1 MGGEIVVSP
10 GFAAVFFLYGL
21 AFFSMALAIS
31 VEIGRCSDARLRQAL
46 RPLAAFGFLHG
57 FHEWIEMF
65 QGIYTG
71 SGPAGTNLLWESLRL
86 GILAFSFLSLTAFGA
101 SLLAPNERML
111 RVSLMVP
118 IIQAGI
124 WGFGVLLLKDRYP
137 VFPGLWDVVEVWTRY
152 ILGVVSALLAAAGL
166 IAQQRAFRRE
176 GMARFGQDSLWA
188 AVAFGWYGV
197 VGQMITRSSSLPPSN
212 VFNQDVFQATFGFP
226 VQLLRAGAAG
236 VAAVFVIRFLRSF
249 EVGVQRELAE
259 LQAARLRE
267 AQRREELRGQ
277 VLKRIV
283 EAQEA
288 ERQRIARELHDE
300 TGQALTAIGLGL
312 RGVSTWL
319 GRDSAKADRN
329 LKHLENL
336 VDHSLNELQRLV
348 ADLRPSQLDD
358 LGLLA
363 AVRWYINDLKGRV
376 PLNIRLLVQ
385 GDQRPIP
392 SSVKIAIFRVA
403 QEALTNVVKHADA
416 DQATVRLDFLD
427 EAVSLEICDNGSG
440 FDLAMLR
447 NPNRPSWGLIG
458 MQERASLLG
467 GDLRIETTI
476 GKGTCVKVRFPI
488 PDQTGEADD
497 EDEIVVGG

>member
-1 MGGEIVVSP
+1 VVSP
-10 GFAAVFFLYGL
+10 GFAVVFFLYGL
-21 AFFSMALAIS
+21 AFFSMALAIW

-57 FHEWIEMF
+57 FHEWLEMF
-65 QGIYTG
+65 LDIFAGF
-71 SGPAGTNLLWESLRL
+71 GPAGALLLWESLRL
-86 GILAFSFLSLTAFGA
+86 GVLAFSFLSLTAFGA

-124 WGFGVLLLKDRYP
+124 WGFGVLLVRDHYP
-137 VFPGLWDVVEVWTRY
+137 SFPGLWDVVEVWTRY
-152 ILGVVSALLAAAGL
+152 ILGAVSALLAAAGL
-166 IAQQRAFRRE
+166 VAQQRAFRQA
-176 GMARFGQDSLWA
+176 GMARFGRDSLWA
-188 AVAFGWYGV
+188 AVAFAWYGI
-197 VGQMITRSSSLPPSN
+197 VGQLITRPSALPPSN
-212 VFNQDVFQATFGFP
+212 LINQDVFLATFGFP

-236 VAAVFVIRFLRSF
+236 VAAIFVIRFLRSF
-249 EVGVQRELAE
+249 EVGVQREMAE

-267 AQRREELRGQ
+267 ARRREELRGQ
-277 VLKRIV
+277 MLGRVV

-312 RGVSTWL
+312 RAVSTWL
-319 GRDSAKADRN
+319 GRNPAKAHQN
-329 LKHLENL
+329 LKHLEDL
-336 VDHSLNELQRLV
+336 VDRSLNELQRLI

-358 LGLLA
+358 LGLLPA
-363 AVRWYINDLKGRV
+363 LRWYINDLKQRV
-376 PLNIRLLVQ
+376 PVDIHLDVQ
-385 GDQRPIP
+385 GDQRAIP
-392 SSVKIAIFRVA
+392 STVKIAIFRVA

-416 DQATVRLDFLD
+416 EHATVRLSFQDQ
-427 EAVSLEICDNGSG
+427 AVSLEISDDGSG

-467 GDLRIETTI
+467 GDLRIETAV
-476 GKGTCVKVRFPI
+476 GEGTCVEARFPI
-488 PDQTGEADD
+488 PQEMGEQGD
-497 EDEIVVGG
+497 EDQAAVGR

>member
-1 MGGEIVVSP
+1 MVSP

-21 AFFSMALAIS
+21 AFFAMALAIW

-65 QGIYTG
+65 LDIYM
-71 SGPAGTNLLWESLRL
+71 GPGQMGADLLWESLRL

-118 IIQAGI
+118 IVQAAV

-137 VFPGLWDVVEVWTRY
+137 AFPEMWDVVEVWSRY
-152 ILGVVSALLAAAGL
+152 ILGVVAALLAAAGL
-166 IAQQRAFRRE
+166 VAQQRAFRQA

-188 AVAFGWYGV
+188 AVAFAWYGV
-197 VGQMITRSSSLPPSN
+197 VGQMITRSSPLPPSN
-212 VFNQDVFQATFGFP
+212 LINQTVFTETFGFP
-226 VQLLRAGAAG
+226 VQLLRAVAAG
-236 VAAVFVIRFLRSF
+236 VAAIFVIRFLRSF
-249 EVGVQRELAE
+249 EVGVQREMAE

-267 AQRREELRGQ
+267 ARRREELRGE
-277 VLKRIV
+277 VLRRVV
-283 EAQEA
+283 EAQES

-300 TGQALTAIGLGL
+300 TGQALTAIGMGL
-312 RGVSTWL
+312 RSVSTWL
-319 GRDSAKADRN
+319 GRNPGKADQN
-329 LKHLENL
+329 LKHLEKL
-336 VDHSLNELQRLV
+336 VDHSLNELQRLI

-363 AVRWYINDLKGRV
+363 ALRWYINDLKGRV
-376 PLNIRLLVQ
+376 PLDIHLEVLGERR
-385 GDQRPIP
+385 DIP
-392 SSVKIAIFRVA
+392 SAVKIAIFRVA

-416 DQATVRLDFLD
+416 DQAGVRLSFQ
-427 EAVSLEICDNGSG
+427 ENAVGLEISDDGSG
-440 FDLAMLR
+440 FDPAMLR

-467 GDLRIETTI
+467 GDLHIETTI
-476 GKGTCVKVRFPI
+476 GEGTCVRVRLPI
-488 PDQTGEADD
+488 PEEADEIGD
-497 EDEIVVGG
+497 EDETAVGG